1 MAPPSTPS
9 KATPGKTQPPA
20 TPSTP
25 APGNDDASALASLLM
40 FILRSA
46 LLVASLVAA
55 YRIRLYAVR
64 DYGRVIHEFD
74 PWFNFRATQYLVD
87 NGREKFFK
95 WFDHS
100 VWYPLGRP
108 VGTTIYPGMQFTAAG
123 IYNALNAIPD
133 VTVSLNDVCVF
144 MPAAFS
150 VLASLFT
157 GGIAWE
163 AASEGNK
170 ASSAV
175 VAIAVMAIQPGHL
188 MRSVAGAFDN
198 ESVAVTA
205 ITGTFYWWVRSL
217 RTQKSWQFA
226 FIAAAS
232 YFYMVAA
239 WGGYTFVVN
248 MIGVHAGVSMLAGR
262 FSFKLWRSYSIFYA
276 LGTAAATRVPVVGM
290 MPFQSMEQMGPL
302 FVFFM
307 CQLYAVSESR
317 RKTLSDREYETFRK
331 RLTSVGVG
339 VAAVIIGALIQSG
352 KIGPLSA
359 RVRGLFVPH
368 TRTGNPLVDSV
379 AEHQATQGDVYV
391 KYFHFNVLTAPCGAF
406 ACLLFRRTDARVF
419 VASYF
424 LVSWYFSSK
433 MVRLVLLLAPAV
445 AVSTGI
451 ALGAVI
457 EWVAAEAATFAE
469 IRLDPDAV
477 RANAAAAAKTPPGGT
492 PGGRAARR
500 AMDKRGRKS
509 SSNGGAFRITE
520 LPSVAKRKFRES
532 PAFRKA
538 LAGVVVALFALT
550 SRAFSKTCDRMAL
563 QMSEPSI
570 MVRGHYPNGDV
581 VMLDDFRESY
591 WWLRDNTPEDAR
603 VMSWWDYGY
612 QINGVANRT
621 TLADGNTWNHEHIAL
636 LGKCLTSPEE
646 EGYQIVRHLADY
658 VLVWTTRFAG
668 MHGDDLA
675 KAPHMA
681 RIAGSV
687 YPDVR
692 QEGFYVDERGNPS
705 DTMRESLL
713 YRLHSYGRDTE
724 IEPLEHYEEVYQSKH
739 SMVRIWKVLDV
750 DVESK
755 GAFYTL
761 VPIRPRRRDKI
772 ASGAHRACDGGGW
785 YCPGGYPDALRET
798 LASKRD
804 FQQIGA

>member
-1 MAPPSTPS
+1 
-9 KATPGKTQPPA
+9 
-20 TPSTP
+20 
-25 APGNDDASALASLLM
+25 
-40 FILRSA
+40 

-755 GAFYTL
+755 GA
-761 VPIRPRRRDKI
+761 
-772 ASGAHRACDGGGW
+772 GAHRACDGGGW

-804 FQQIGA
+804 FQQI

>member
-1 MAPPSTPS
+1 MY
-9 KATPGKTQPPA
+9 
-20 TPSTP
+20 
-25 APGNDDASALASLLM
+25 
-40 FILRSA
+40 ILRSA

-339 VAAVIIGALIQSG
+339 VAAVIIGARSRALRPAHAHREPARGLRRGAPSDARRRVREVL
-352 KIGPLSA
+352 PLQRPHGAVRRIRVPAVPTHGRARLRGVLLSRVVVLLEQDGQA
-359 RVRGLFVPH
+359 RVAPRARG
-368 TRTGNPLVDSV
+368 RGVDGHRARCRHRV
-379 AEHQATQGDVYV
+379 GRGGGGDVRGDSIGSGR
-391 KYFHFNVLTAPCGAF
+391 GARQ
-406 ACLLFRRTDARVF
+406 RRGR
-419 VASYF
+419 
-424 LVSWYFSSK
+424 
-433 MVRLVLLLAPAV
+433 
-445 AVSTGI
+445 G
-451 ALGAVI
+451 
-457 EWVAAEAATFAE
+457 E
-469 IRLDPDAV
+469 DP
-477 RANAAAAAKTPPGGT
+477 
-492 PGGRAARR
+492 ARR
-500 AMDKRGRKS
+500 DPR
-509 SSNGGAFRITE
+509 
-520 LPSVAKRKFRES
+520 
-532 PAFRKA
+532 
-538 LAGVVVALFALT
+538 
-550 SRAFSKTCDRMAL
+550 
-563 QMSEPSI
+563 
-570 MVRGHYPNGDV
+570 
-581 VMLDDFRESY
+581 
-591 WWLRDNTPEDAR
+591 
-603 VMSWWDYGY
+603 
-612 QINGVANRT
+612 
-621 TLADGNTWNHEHIAL
+621 
-636 LGKCLTSPEE
+636 
-646 EGYQIVRHLADY
+646 
-658 VLVWTTRFAG
+658 
-668 MHGDDLA
+668 
-675 KAPHMA
+675 
-681 RIAGSV
+681 
-687 YPDVR
+687 
-692 QEGFYVDERGNPS
+692 
-705 DTMRESLL
+705 
-713 YRLHSYGRDTE
+713 
-724 IEPLEHYEEVYQSKH
+724 
-739 SMVRIWKVLDV
+739 
-750 DVESK
+750 
-755 GAFYTL
+755 
-761 VPIRPRRRDKI
+761 RPRRAPRD
-772 ASGAHRACDGGGW
+772 G
-785 YCPGGYPDALRET
+785 
-798 LASKRD
+798 
-804 FQQIGA
+804 